1 MEALAPGRPQDGMRI
16 VYVTHALPF
25 GDGEAFVIAEVQA
38 LLEAGHEVLVVPRR
52 SHDPVIHD
60 DVEDLLARARP
71 MPHRLRVAATAVGAI
86 ARDPARAARALWAVR
101 ATRPRYRSALN
112 AVATAEGMWLGR
124 VAQAWRADHIHAHWA
139 HWTATMAMGA
149 SAMSGIPW
157 SFTAHRYDIVINNLL
172 DLKLRSARFGRFI
185 ARYMLEMARRMV
197 GPEAAAR
204 ALVLYMGVRVPPK
217 VAPRRLRAAPII
229 VCPGRLVPMKAQ
241 RYLVDAAALLAARG
255 VAFEL
260 WLAGDGP
267 DAAALAA
274 QVQALGLEQKVRML
288 GVVPHAKLLGLYRD
302 GSVDCVALP
311 SLDLGGGVHEGL
323 SVALIEAMAYG
334 IPAVSTPTGGQAELL
349 DGAGRL
355 VAPGDAAVLA
365 DALGELLVSPAE
377 RERLGMLG
385 RRRIEQRFDVDV
397 VAAEL
402 VRLFA
407 GAPAA
412 APTETAAGRR

>member
-1 MEALAPGRPQDGMRI
+1 MRI
-16 VYVTHALPF
+16 VYVTHGLPF

-38 LLEAGHEVLVVPRR
+38 LLDGGHELLVVPRR

-60 DVEDLLARARP
+60 DVEALVARARP
-71 MPHRLRVAATAVGAI
+71 MPNRLAVAVRAAGAI
-86 ARDPARAARALWAVR
+86 ARDPRQAGRALWAVR
-101 ATRPRYRSALN
+101 TTRPRTRGILN
-112 AVATAEGMWLGR
+112 AVATAEGMWLAR
-124 VAQAWRADHIHAHWA
+124 VARAWRADHIHAHWA

-157 SFTAHRYDIVINNLL
+157 SFTAHRYDVVLNNLL

-185 ARYMLEMARRMV
+185 ARYMLDVARGMV

-204 ALVLYMGVRVPPK
+204 ALVLYMGVRVPPR
-217 VAPRRLRAAPII
+217 VASRPPRAAPVI

-241 RYLVDAAALLAARG
+241 RYLIDAAAILAARR
-255 VAFEL
+255 VPFEL

-267 DAAALAA
+267 DAADLAA
-274 QVQALGLEQKVRML
+274 QVRELGLGDKVRML
-288 GVVPHAKLLGLYRD
+288 GVVPHAALLGLYRD
-302 GSVDCVALP
+302 GAVDCVALP
-311 SLDLGGGVHEGL
+311 SVDLGGGVHEGL

-355 VAPGDAAVLA
+355 VPPRDAAAVA
-365 DALGELLVSPAE
+365 DTLGELLGSPGE
-377 RERLGMLG
+377 RERIGMMG
-385 RRRIEQRFDVDV
+385 RRRIEEQFDVDV
-397 VAAEL
+397 IAAEL

-407 GAPAA
+407 GGRVAQPAPVPAR
-412 APTETAAGRR
+412 GR